1 MENED
6 EVNMPETTDKQLE
19 QITEI
24 RLSDYF
30 WILFRNKWSVLTIFI
45 LCVFGAFLV
54 TDVTPPVY
62 QSETTL
68 RILDD
73 QSASSLLSQF
83 PLSGFLKG
91 ASLGTYATLMQ
102 SRDLVIAPTVSQ
114 LIDEELLKPQPI
126 HRGDTVKR
134 VANLLNIELDSTATE
149 QGELTDTE
157 WKDFFIK
164 TLIDEKLKV
173 EESQDGNVIT
183 LTVQQQDPEY
193 AQLLCNRIA
202 AVLIQVVEEEK
213 TENMQWWEKPLPQ
226 AMLEEAK
233 QNLKSSEQQ
242 LFEFQQANTE
252 LTLNAEAGT
261 QAQLIVALQLS
272 ENELTSQLTAAELR
286 LLVYQGDLE
295 KIEENLISETK
306 TKNPSYSK
314 LNDNLN
320 EYEIERKA
328 LIGKYGDVTHPEITS
343 LEEKIKETKARLENE
358 EKEITSTTSSY
369 NPLHQV
375 LTEKVNEAEAAIKS
389 LKKQKSEVSAQI
401 NESLKTLGD
410 WSDEQL
416 EMFRLKRDVEIYTAQ
431 VIALEAKIRESQIV
445 AEARTDSLKV
455 LDQARVPE
463 EPIKPRMKLNLVLGA
478 MLGGILGLTFA
489 VAKNYFK
496 DTYLRLEDSV
506 RQLDSLPEPPSF
518 LGVIPSIKKRS
529 AYRIPLIVNDA
540 PNSRTAEAFR
550 VLVAKLPFLSLGGGL
565 KTVLVTSSTRGEG
578 KSTVSSN
585 LAAALAQKGNK
596 VLLIDADMRRP
607 SQHTFFPTE
616 QLLQIIPHDEIDTSE
631 ASASDPQV
639 VTHSDTR
646 KPGLSEALISIN
658 TENIYDVFQS
668 TVRQTGIPNLHIV
681 PGGTVPPNPIELL
694 NSDMM
699 TQWLELVKSEYDV
712 IVIDSPPVRAVADP
726 VILATIV
733 DAVVYVFDIT
743 KTKRFD
749 VLTGIKHLKE
759 VLPGKGIGV
768 LCNMISP
775 KHAKSYGYYNRHAGY
790 YELTDEE
797 S

>member
-6 EVNMPETTDKQLE
+6 KVDMPETTDRQLE

-30 WILFRNKWSVLTIFI
+30 WILFRNKWSVLTIFL

-54 TDVTPPVY
+54 TDFTPPVY

-126 HRGDTVKR
+126 HRGDTVR
-134 VANLLNIELDSTATE
+134 WLANFLNIELDSTITE

-157 WKDFFIK
+157 WKDYFIK

-173 EESQDGNVIT
+173 EEAQDGNVIT
-183 LTVQQQDPEY
+183 LTVKQQDPEY
-193 AQLLCNRIA
+193 AQMLCNRIA
-202 AVLIQVVEEEK
+202 AVLIQVVDAEK

-226 AMLEEAK
+226 AMLAEAK
-233 QNLKSSEQQ
+233 QNLETSEKQ
-242 LFEFQQANTE
+242 LFDFQQANPE
-252 LTLNAEAGT
+252 LTLNTEGAT
-261 QAQLIVALQLS
+261 QAQLIVALQLN
-272 ENELTSQLTAAELR
+272 ENQLTSQLVDAELR
-286 LLVYQGDLE
+286 LIAYKDELG

-314 LNDNLN
+314 LQDNLN
-320 EYEIERKA
+320 ESEIDRKA
-328 LIGKYGDVTHPEITS
+328 LIGKYGDVKHPEITS
-343 LEEKIKETKARLENE
+343 LDEKIKETKALLENE
-358 EKEITSTTSSY
+358 EKEIISTTSSF
-369 NPLHQV
+369 NPLHQAV
-375 LTEKVNEAEAAIKS
+375 SEKVNEAQAAIKS
-389 LKKQKSEVSAQI
+389 LEKQKVEVSAKIKQEI
-401 NESLKTLGD
+401 KKLGD
-410 WSDEQL
+410 WSDEHL
-416 EMFRLKRDVEIYTAQ
+416 DMFRLKRDVEIHNTQ
-431 VIALEAKIRESQIV
+431 VIALEAKIQESQIV

-478 MLGGILGLTFA
+478 MLGGLLGLTFA

-550 VLVAKLPFLSLGGGL
+550 VLVAKLPFLNLGGGL

-616 QLLQIIPHDEIDTSE
+616 QLLQIMSQGEDAPD
-631 ASASDPQV
+631 DPSV

-658 TENIYDVFQS
+658 TENSYDVFQS
-668 TVRQTGIPNLHIV
+668 TVRQTGIPNLHLV

-759 VLPGKGIGV
+759 VLPSKGIGV

-790 YELTDEE
+790 YELTDEG